1 MQTIGDEPVYE
12 VFARRV
18 AGEPLRHVGSVAAP
32 GDALARVYARS
43 IYDEESWI
51 EMYVVPRRAIIA
63 VDDPVWRGADGVRD
77 EAVDVHA

>member
-1 MQTIGDEPVYE
+1 MFKIGDEPVYE

-18 AGEPLRHVGSVAAP
+18 DGEPLRHVGSVAAA

-51 EMYVVPRRAIIA
+51 EMYVIPRQA
-63 VDDPVWRGADGVRD
+63 VIPVESLRD
-77 EAVDVHA
+77 EAVDAHA

>member
-1 MQTIGDEPVYE
+1 VKTIGEEPVYE

-18 AGEPLRHVGSVAAP
+18 QGEPLRHIGSVAAP

-51 EMYVVPRRAIIA
+51 EMFVVPRDSVI
-63 VDDPVWRGADGVRD
+63 PVESTRT
-77 EAVDVHA
+77 EAVDAHA

>member
-1 MQTIGDEPVYE
+1 MKTIGNEPVYE

-32 GDALARVYARS
+32 DDTLARVYARS

-51 EMYVVPRRAIIA
+51 EMYVVPRHA
-63 VDDPVWRGADGVRD
+63 VIPVESVRS
-77 EAVDVHA
+77 EAVDAHA

>member
-1 MQTIGDEPVYE
+1 MQKIGDEPVYE

-18 AGEPLRHVGSVAAP
+18 VGEPLRHVGCVAAP

-51 EMYVVPRRAIIA
+51 EMYVVLRSAIIPIES
-63 VDDPVWRGADGVRD
+63 VRG
-77 EAVDVHA
+77 EAVDAHA

>member
-18 AGEPLRHVGSVAAP
+18 EGEPLRHVGSVAAP

-43 IYDEESWI
+43 IYDEESWL

-63 VDDPVWRGADGVRD
+63 VDDVRD
-77 EAVDVHA
+77 EAVDAHA